1 MSEWEPDAL
10 RRSLRLLWP
19 NLPVLLTGSVLVA
32 AGWVLV
38 RALSNYAGSISI
50 LGVGL
55 LVVPLFA
62 ALLNAAESLLDD
74 DHVGIPQFVRSLG
87 RSFGRAAK
95 LTALPTGAVLLTL
108 QTMLAWQV
116 SGQAWMLASLGLSA
130 TATVVA
136 LYAGVIAL
144 PYAVR
149 TGATLRE
156 VWLVGIYVA
165 TRNPVLVLGVVSAVV
180 LTARAA
186 AYLSFA
192 LLLLL
197 PGPLAL
203 VWSAAATMAEE
214 RSRARLP
221 VDAHRTS

>member
-1 MSEWEPDAL
+1 MSESEPDAL

-19 NLPVLLTGSVLVA
+19 NLPLLLTGSVLVA

-38 RALSNYAGSISI
+38 RAVSKHAGSISI

-95 LTALPTGAVLLTL
+95 LTALPTGAAFLMLETL
-108 QTMLAWQV
+108 LAWQL

-130 TATVVA
+130 TATVAA

-149 TGATLRE
+149 TGAALRK
-156 VWLVGIYVA
+156 VWLVGLYVA

-180 LTARAA
+180 LTAWAA

-192 LLLLL
+192 LILLL

-203 VWSAAATMAEE
+203 VWSAAVSTAEE
-214 RSRARLP
+214 RSRARLL
-221 VDAHRTS
+221 VDARGTS